1 MTDDAARVGMSRFS
15 KALEQAERDLAQ
27 GEPALAQGEPAPST
41 SARPPAFPAPTPQR
55 IRRASLEPRRPAAD
69 RREEHL
75 VSLLAPHSD
84 AAERYRMLRHV
95 VESLR
100 KNKNLQVLAVTS
112 PGAADGKTTTSIN
125 LAGALAQSTAER
137 VLLADVDLRRP
148 SVARQLA
155 LDGSRRSLVNALVK
169 PGLALEDI
177 VEQLPE
183 FNLSVLQAGEAT
195 DTTYEL
201 LKSSR
206 LNELV
211 DEARRH
217 YDYIVLDTPPFVPVP
232 DGRLITKS
240 ADGVLVVVA
249 ANRTPR
255 GALAE
260 AVSLIDPAKIVGFVF
275 NGDDSPANESYYGGY
290 VKSAAQPRWRRLWR
304 SS

>member
-55 IRRASLEPRRPAAD
+55 TTRASLEPRRPAAD

-75 VSLLAPHSD
+75 VSLLAPHSP

-148 SVARQLA
+148 SVAHQLA
-155 LDGSRRSLVNALVK
+155 LDGSR
-169 PGLALEDI
+169 
-177 VEQLPE
+177 
-183 FNLSVLQAGEAT
+183 
-195 DTTYEL
+195 
-201 LKSSR
+201 
-206 LNELV
+206 
-211 DEARRH
+211 
-217 YDYIVLDTPPFVPVP
+217 
-232 DGRLITKS
+232 
-240 ADGVLVVVA
+240 
-249 ANRTPR
+249 
-255 GALAE
+255 
-260 AVSLIDPAKIVGFVF
+260 
-275 NGDDSPANESYYGGY
+275 
-290 VKSAAQPRWRRLWR
+290 
-304 SS
+304 